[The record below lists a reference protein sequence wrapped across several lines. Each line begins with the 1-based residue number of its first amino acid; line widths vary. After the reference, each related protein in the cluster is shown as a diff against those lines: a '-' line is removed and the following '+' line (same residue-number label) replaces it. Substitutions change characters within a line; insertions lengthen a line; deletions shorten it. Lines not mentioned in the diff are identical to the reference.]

1 MYNDSK
7 IDRLQ
12 EDIQKEK
19 QKAKDKLDR
28 LDSKIHVEQL
38 KTEKKVTK
46 LERERDV
53 ELKKAKLDDQIAF
66 SLVLFLCSCQFSF
79 RRHFDELI
87 KIKRIQIGM
96 NRFIRNH
103 FMKTSQI
110 N

>member
-38 KTEKKVTK
+38 KT
-46 LERERDV
+46 
-53 ELKKAKLDDQIAF
+53 
-66 SLVLFLCSCQFSF
+66 
-79 RRHFDELI
+79 
-87 KIKRIQIGM
+87 
-96 NRFIRNH
+96 
-103 FMKTSQI
+103 
-110 N
+110 